1 MKPASSPIY
10 ILKTTCLLG
19 ADYPA
24 CRCTTLLKTKQPARR
39 MRSCRLDAA
48 LREVLHCDGWQAEAK
63 RLFVLSWSNPQIWEH
78 PGERGRSSC
87 GSPGPHLLLGLFTKH
102 AACSSLGS
110 PGISAAPLPDGLPGR
125 SMGAEREKKFK
136 TNKQTA
142 QKSIV
147 LVLASISYTC
157 V

>member
-10 ILKTTCLLG
+10 ILKTLCLLG
-19 ADYPA
+19 TDYPA

-39 MRSCRLDAA
+39 MRSCRLDTA

-63 RLFVLSWSNPQIWEH
+63 RLFVLSWSNPRIWEH
-78 PGERGRSSC
+78 PGEWGRSSC

-110 PGISAAPLPDGLPGR
+110 PGISAARLPDGLPGR